1 MKETRSAESE
11 GEIVGTN
18 CPQPIAVSLSCL
30 HSLLLSPA
38 DTIPAAPAHASSHA
52 EPTEGRVS
60 SRCSC
65 PDALEVAPSSATFGS
80 FGVQSLEARLTL
92 VYVLITYKIMDSKYP
107 TEYSL
112 NNIS

>member
-1 MKETRSAESE
+1 MD
-11 GEIVGTN
+11 TN

-30 HSLLLSPA
+30 HSLLSPA